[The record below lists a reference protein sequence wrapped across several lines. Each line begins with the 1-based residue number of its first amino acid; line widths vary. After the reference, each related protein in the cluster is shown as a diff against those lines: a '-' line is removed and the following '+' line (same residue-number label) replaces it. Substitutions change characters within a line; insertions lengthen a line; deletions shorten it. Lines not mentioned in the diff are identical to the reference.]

1 MHRRR
6 AVSLIELLIAIV
18 IIALVFGMI
27 IGTFYKVIK
36 VIESW
41 T

>member
-1 MHRRR
+1 MPPRR
-6 AVSLIELLIAIV
+6 ATTLIELLIAIA
-18 IIALVFGMI
+18 IILLVFTMI

-41 T
+41 K

>member
-1 MHRRR
+1 MRRPR
-6 AVSLIELLIAIV
+6 AVSLIELLIAIA

-41 T
+41 K